1 MEIRYG
7 CSQDNFVCFKFG
19 ISNVDDDVAQDVT
32 FAKVVDDGESDI
44 WKIILVSKIN
54 WSQLRI

>member
-1 MEIRYG
+1 M
-7 CSQDNFVCFKFG
+7 CFKFG

-54 WSQLRI
+54 